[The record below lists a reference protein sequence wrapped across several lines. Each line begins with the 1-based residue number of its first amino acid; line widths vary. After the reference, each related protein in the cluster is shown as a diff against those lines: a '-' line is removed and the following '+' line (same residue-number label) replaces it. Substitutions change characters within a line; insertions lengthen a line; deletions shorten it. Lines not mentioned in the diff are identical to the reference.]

1 MAFDVLV
8 VSALRHELE
17 GVLTKLDEPILF
29 GSLSLVGTVIGV
41 GKIASAVALAKA
53 VARYKPKM
61 VVLLGYT
68 GAVSETLWLGD
79 VVIAKQV
86 VQYDLDLRAF
96 GLEWG
101 SSFLGDGTAYPA
113 FLPLYSP
120 PIKGVRAVTMGSADR
135 FLLRSYRERH
145 PEIREQLHID
155 CCDMEGYSVAFVCR
169 DAGIPCA
176 IVRLVSDDA
185 KGRRPKQFKVFVREA
200 NEKLRQTLQLLLE
213 SPREKS
219 PTSL

>member
-1 MAFDVLV
+1 MAVDVLV

-17 GVLTKLDEPILF
+17 GILTKFDEPIPF
-29 GSLSLVGTVIGV
+29 GSLTMVGTIIGV
-41 GKIASAVALAKA
+41 GKIASAVALSKA
-53 VARYKPKM
+53 LARYKPRM

-68 GAVSETLWLGD
+68 GAVCETLSIGD

-86 VQYDLDLRAF
+86 VQYDLDLRCF
-96 GLEWG
+96 GLDWG
-101 SSFLGDGTAYPA
+101 SSYLGDGTAYPA
-113 FLPLYSP
+113 FLQLYAPL
-120 PIKGVRAVTMGSADR
+120 IHGVKQVTMGSADR
-135 FLLRSYRERH
+135 FLVRSYRERH

-169 DAGIPCA
+169 EEKIPCA
-176 IVRLVSDDA
+176 MIRVVSDDE

-200 NEKLRQTLQLLLE
+200 NEKLKQTLQLLLE
-213 SPREKS
+213 SPSEKS